1 MAISACTMWV
11 SDSPGTDRPLTRKPN
26 RAAPSIPARKA
37 PTIPPQKRSGT
48 NTVKC
53 QTAIPII
60 TQTRRLIGS
69 PSPLLL
75 ALLSPA
81 LLALLGALRGSRARG
96 ARDRWLWLGAVA
108 VSALGGIATATAA
121 RRIGRGW
128 RGGPRARA
136 AARTSRHPRCSAA
149 RLLDGL
155 WLSHLRNLGRF

>member
-11 SDSPGTDRPLTRKPN
+11 SDSPGTDSPLTRKPN

-60 TQTRRLIGS
+60 TQTSRLMAS
-69 PSPLLL
+69 PSPVFL
-75 ALLSPA
+75 ALLAPA

-96 ARDRWLWLGAVA
+96 AGDRRPRFGAVA
-108 VSALGGIATATAA
+108 VAVTVAVRRLGW
-121 RRIGRGW
+121 RR
-128 RGGPRARA
+128 RGGPRPGAVA
-136 AARTSRHPRCSAA
+136 GASGHP
-149 RLLDGL
+149 
-155 WLSHLRNLGRF
+155 GRP

>member
-60 TQTRRLIGS
+60 TQTSRLIGS
-69 PSPLLL
+69 PSPVLL
-75 ALLSPA
+75 ALLAPA

-96 ARDRWLWLGAVA
+96 AGDRRPRFGAVA
-108 VSALGGIATATAA
+108 VRRLGW
-121 RRIGRGW
+121 RR
-128 RGGPRARA
+128 RGGPRPRA
-136 AARTSRHPRCSAA
+136 VAGASGHPGGPAA
-149 RLLDGL
+149 
-155 WLSHLRNLGRF
+155 